1 MTVRAL
7 VLVAAS
13 LAGCGASYSAD
24 DTTANTLAA
33 RMEARALDL
42 CATDDAG
49 TCTPSRVRAFAT
61 IAYCANARE
70 LVVHRAPVPDGGVAC
85 RP

>member
-1 MTVRAL
+1 MKLCLATTL
-7 VLVAAS
+7 V

-24 DTTANTLAA
+24 DNTANTIADREESRVLA
-33 RMEARALDL
+33 L

-49 TCTPSRVRAFAT
+49 SCTPSRVRAFLT

-70 LVVHRAPVPDGGVAC
+70 LSAHGAPVPEAGVSC
-85 RP
+85 LSK